1 VGGFAVTHPLH
12 KYLREEVLPG
22 PFCPGCGNGLVLGA
36 LLRAVA
42 RAGHGSLQDFVFVS
56 GIGCA
61 AWIPSPHLKADS
73 LHVAHGRAIPTAI
86 GVKLHRPELNVV
98 VVGGDGDIA
107 GIGGNHLLHAA
118 RRNADIFVLMANN
131 LVYAM
136 TGGQVGPATPHG
148 LPTSTTPY
156 GNPEQPMDTAAV
168 VAAAGA
174 NYAARWTVA
183 HGRELERAIGKALSK
198 RGFRYVEALSQCPA
212 RVVGKLRMEPVAF
225 LRWLKE
231 RSVPRA
237 EGGEADLGE
246 RFFVGEYADRD
257 RPGLGEALAG
267 LRPTGSAR

>member
-1 VGGFAVTHPLH
+1 VKHPLH
-12 KYLREEVLPG
+12 AYLREEILPG

-36 LLRAVA
+36 LLRAIA
-42 RAGHGSLQDFVFVS
+42 RAGHASLRDFAFVS

-61 AWIPSPHLKADS
+61 AWIPSPHLRADS

-86 GVKLHRPELNVV
+86 GVKLYRPELNVI

-107 GIGGNHLLHAA
+107 GIGGNHLVHAA
-118 RRNADIFVLMANN
+118 RRNADIFVLMVNN
-131 LVYAM
+131 LVYGM

-183 HGRELERAIGKALSK
+183 HTRRLEEAIHRALAKT
-198 RGFRYVEALSQCPA
+198 GFRFVEALSQCPA
-212 RVVGKLRMEPVAF
+212 RVGGRLKMEPSAF
-225 LRWLKE
+225 LNWLKDQ
-231 RSVPRA
+231 SVPVGETRA
-237 EGGEADLGE
+237 DDLGE
-246 RFFVGEYADRD
+246 RFSVGEYADRE
-257 RPGLGEALAG
+257 RPGLGETLAG
-267 LRPTGSAR
+267 LRPKGSAG